1 MKTCILTI
9 RKKHAGSAL
18 VLVLWIVVLLTVITA
33 VLARTSRLDTRIAGV
48 SVDHIR
54 CKWASRAGL
63 ETAIAVLN
71 DDDTSSDCLADLW
84 YDNDTDFNSI
94 PLEGCTFTVQVI
106 DESSKLNINIATV
119 DQLITLPDMTEDIAN
134 SIIDWRDKDDEIKAG
149 SAEAGY
155 YINLPHPYTIRNKSF
170 RTVRELLLVKGI
182 NPYLLYGPEKYP
194 QSVGTEYSEENSGW
208 INYLTCYSFEKN
220 RNADG
225 TKRLNINKASEKK
238 LTSDLNLK
246 SANAK
251 WIVKNR
257 KKGFAA
263 IADLITDGSKK
274 GDTSD
279 GAAPLSLETVLSIA
293 DKITVV
299 DTPRLVGRININT
312 ASLEVLTALLDDR
325 EDIAE
330 AIILYRAGQIDGFT
344 SLSDLSEVSSMDK
357 SSIRKII
364 DLVTVRSAIFTIYS
378 YANADQTG
386 AQSTLEAVVDR
397 NTSPVQ
403 ILYMR
408 TGVMN

>member
-1 MKTCILTI
+1 MKTCFLTT
-9 RKKHAGSAL
+9 RKEHAGSAL

-33 VLARTSRLDTRIAGV
+33 VLARTSRLDSRISGV
-48 SVDHIR
+48 SADHIR

-71 DDDTSSDCLADLW
+71 DDDTSSDCLDDLW

-94 PLEGCTFTVQVI
+94 PLEGCTFTVQII
-106 DESSKLNINIATV
+106 DESSKLNINIATF

-134 SIIDWRDKDDEIKAG
+134 SIIDWRDKDDKIKPG

-155 YINLPHPYTIRNKSF
+155 YMNLPHPYTIRNKNF
-170 RTVRELLLVKGI
+170 RTVRELLLVKDI
-182 NPYLLYGPEKYP
+182 TPYLLYGPEKYP
-194 QSVGTEYSEENSGW
+194 QSVGIEYSEENDGW
-208 INYLTCYSFEKN
+208 INYLTCYSVGKN
-220 RNADG
+220 KNADG
-225 TKRLNINKASEKK
+225 TARVNINKANENK

-263 IADLITDGSKK
+263 IADLIPDGNKK

-279 GAAPLSLETVLSIA
+279 GAQPLDLNTVLSIA

-299 DTPRLVGRININT
+299 DKPKLVGRVNINT
-312 ASLEVLTALLDDR
+312 APLEVLTALLDDR

-330 AIILYRAGQIDGFT
+330 DIILYRAGQLDGIT
-344 SLSDLSEVSSMDK
+344 SLSELSGISSLNK
-357 SSIRKII
+357 TSIKKII
-364 DLVTVRSAIFTIYS
+364 DIVTVRSAIFTIYS

-386 AQSTLEAVVDR
+386 ARNTLEAVVDR
-397 NTSPVQ
+397 DTSPVQ
-403 ILYMR
+403 IIYMR